1 MKAIIY
7 IIAIIAIAVG
17 GWFSLNSMGK
27 FKDLQNARKELDGQN
42 ESRKSRINQVAKEA
56 QEAEEKLNAAKRA
69 FAEVEAARE
78 NSQNTL
84 KSAKRDVDEWDNK
97 VAEQKEQLAKVQEVM
112 TGIKDTLAREVGNDV
127 QINEIPTIIQKV
139 KSDLAVATK
148 DIEELDEN
156 ISAAKNRV
164 QASEGQIADLTERMV
179 KRTTRIRANA
189 VAGRVTG
196 VDDKWGF
203 VTVNI
208 PRNMPVTN
216 ASKLLIKR
224 GSTYIADIKI
234 SSIEGHHVVG
244 NIDYD
249 TLQSG
254 MIVQAGDHVV
264 LSKPVTN

>member
-27 FKDLQNARKELDGQN
+27 FKELQTARKALDSQN
-42 ESRKSRINQVAKEA
+42 ESRKSKITKVAKEA
-56 QEAEEKLNAAKRA
+56 KAAEDQLELAKRA
-69 FAEVEAARE
+69 LAEVEAGRE

-97 VAEQKEQLAKVQEVM
+97 VAEQKEQLAKVQEVIS
-112 TGIKDTLAREVGNDV
+112 GIKDLFAKEVGNDV
-127 QINEIPTIIQKV
+127 QISEIPTIIQKV

-164 QASEGQIADLTERMV
+164 QASEDQIADLTERMV

-189 VAGRVTG
+189 VEGRVTG
-196 VDDKWGF
+196 VDSKWGF

-249 TLQSG
+249 TLKSG